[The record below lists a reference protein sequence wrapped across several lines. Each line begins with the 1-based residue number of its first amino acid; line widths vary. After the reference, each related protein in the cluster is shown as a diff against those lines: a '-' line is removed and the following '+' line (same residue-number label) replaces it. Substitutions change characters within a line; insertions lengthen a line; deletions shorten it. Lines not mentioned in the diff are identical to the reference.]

1 MARLDTTADLDSY
14 ETRELAWELQQPHPD
29 EQRIKFFVEHEACV
43 KSALRLANMAEKD
56 LLKRPSLRSLHKHLH
71 ASGAKPVTH

>member
-1 MARLDTTADLDSY
+1 MARLDTQADPESY

-43 KSALRLANMAEKD
+43 KSALKLANMAEKD
-56 LLKRPSLRSLHKHLH
+56 LLKRPSLRLLHKHLH
-71 ASGAKPVTH
+71 DGDGNPTSH